1 MKWFVPGR
9 LEVLGK
15 HTDYMGGRSL
25 LAAVDRGITATL
37 VGVETPRAR
46 FVVSTTAVPGE
57 LFLTPEVDPG
67 LPAGHWGNYV
77 QAALDRLALNFGEL
91 SPARITFD
99 SNLPLASGM
108 SSSSALVVATALA
121 VVDDNDLREHPAWKA
136 NIVDDLDLAGYL
148 ATIENGLTFKDL
160 PGLRGVGTFGGSED
174 HTAMLCCA
182 ADTLTEFTFC
192 PIVRRREVPFPAD
205 LAFVVAVSGV
215 LAEKTGAAL
224 ESYNRASLTAR
235 ALVEAWNSA
244 TGSEHAVLA
253 DALDSDEDALEGL
266 RAVAAH
272 DPALAARLTAFVT
285 ESEVAIPRAI
295 EALAAGDLDAF
306 GRAADLSHRNAD
318 EALGNQIPETNR
330 LQALARELGAHA
342 AAGFGAGFGGSVWA
356 LVDAADADAFG
367 ERWLGRYLAEFP
379 AVADTAS
386 TLVTRPGGPARRLD

>member
-1 MKWFVPGR
+1 VKWFVPGR

-57 LFLTPEVDPG
+57 LFLTPGVDPG

-205 LAFVVAVSGV
+205 